1 MGIPVYYLRLVL
13 DRYEEHK
20 LHEEIDSW
28 GVLGGLDEEGAE
40 IIKQSA
46 ITQGVTAA
54 LWRKQVAGAKEHG
67 HVMNAF
73 DGKVDG
79 LTEAFAE
86 ALDLTQY
93 LMKMR
98 LERGTG
104 KLAGM

>member
-1 MGIPVYYLRLVL
+1 MSVPVYYLRLAL
-13 DRYEEHK
+13 EEYI
-20 LHEEIDSW
+20 EEAPRKEVFSR
-28 GVLGGLDEEGAE
+28 GVLGGLDKEGAE
-40 IIKQSA
+40 IVKKSR
-46 ITQGVTAA
+46 ITWDVTAA

-67 HVMNAF
+67 FVMDAF

-79 LTEAFAE
+79 LTEAFQE